1 MADHLRL
8 RGRLILDAGAT
19 KALLEEGKSLLP
31 IGVKEVQGEFETG
44 DVVACIDPAG
54 KECARGLVN
63 YSASDTRRIMGQP
76 STKIADIL
84 GSVSETE
91 LMHRDNLIILD

>member
-1 MADHLRL
+1 
-8 RGRLILDAGAT
+8 
-19 KALLEEGKSLLP
+19 
-31 IGVKEVQGEFETG
+31 
-44 DVVACIDPAG
+44 
-54 KECARGLVN
+54 
-63 YSASDTRRIMGQP
+63 MGQP

>member
-1 MADHLRL
+1 M
-8 RGRLILDAGAT
+8 RGQLVLDAGAT
-19 KALLEEGKSLLP
+19 RALTEEGKSLLP
-31 IGVKEVQGEFETG
+31 IGVKEVRGEFEPG
-44 DVVACIDPAG
+44 DVVACIDPSG

-63 YSASDTRRIMGQP
+63 YSAADARRIMGQP